1 MKKKI
6 IVTNVIIVVLA
17 LLILFLSGIS
27 ITKSI
32 YKKQAEERI
41 IDVTNI
47 YAENYSS
54 YDKVVKNVPKDY
66 RVTVVDKA
74 GKVLSDSETAD
85 VSNMEN
91 HIDREEIVAALHG
104 KTVAVTRRSDTTN
117 KDMVYSAV
125 KVNLSADD
133 YVFVRVSTPV
143 DSVNLYATS
152 TILPNFYVLIAAI
165 IAAVILS
172 VVLTKSLVK
181 PMAEIKNSLIALNN
195 GTFTPSTPSE
205 KDPEINKMMSE
216 INDIG
221 AKLSDTITTVSE
233 DNKKLDYI
241 LNNVSDG
248 IVVIT
253 ADGNIEVMNDNAK
266 LVFGVKNDA
275 ISSNYTVLSA
285 NEKFISA
292 VSDAVNERINK
303 VFEFTTAAHDVY
315 LTSIRCLDGGMT
327 IIVLSDIT
335 AVKHGEEIRSEFF
348 ANASHELKTPLTA
361 IKGFNDVIGMK
372 SKDGDIKTLS
382 AKIDKEVNR
391 VVSLIDDMLN
401 LSKLETTN
409 TPIVEKVDLIAV
421 AREAEESIS
430 ALARDK
436 NVNIEISGEGTVDME
451 KDHAYEL
458 VKNLMENAVRY
469 NEDGGHVIVS
479 VDEKAD
485 KVTLIV
491 KDDGI
496 GIDEENQSRIFERF
510 YRVNKSRSRET
521 GGTGLGLSIVRG
533 ILEAYGGRLAFSAR
547 RQGGLV
553 ARVTVP
559 VREVSGETSPLDDDS
574 LATGDNAVRDNRD
587 ETAS

>member
-6 IVTNVIIVVLA
+6 IVTNVIIVVFA
-17 LLILFLSGIS
+17 LLVLFLSGIS

-41 IDVTNI
+41 IDVANI
-47 YAENYSS
+47 YAENYTSF
-54 YDKVVKNVPKDY
+54 DKVVKNVPKDY
-66 RVTVVDKA
+66 RVTVVDKS

-104 KTVAVTRRSDTTN
+104 KPVAVTRRSDTTN

-125 KVNLSADD
+125 KVNLSSDD

-172 VVLTKSLVK
+172 IVLTKSLVK

-195 GTFTPSTPSE
+195 GTFTTPSTPSE

-221 AKLSDTITTVSE
+221 EKLSDTITTVSE

-253 ADGNIEVMNDNAK
+253 ADGNIEIMNDNAK
-266 LVFGVKNDA
+266 LVFDVKNDA

-335 AVKHGEEIRSEFF
+335 AVKQGEEIRSEFF

-372 SKDGDIKTLS
+372 SKDDDIRTLS
-382 AKIDKEVNR
+382 SKIDKEVNR

-401 LSKLETTN
+401 LSKLETTK
-409 TPIVEKVDLIAV
+409 TPIVEKVDLVAV
-421 AREAEESIS
+421 AYDAAESIS
-430 ALARDK
+430 ALARGK

-485 KVTLIV
+485 KVTLKV

-521 GGTGLGLSIVRG
+521 GGTGLGLSIVKHVAE
-533 ILEAYGGRLAFSAR
+533 LYGAKLTLSSTLGA
-547 RQGGLV
+547 GTEI
-553 ARVTVP
+553 TV
-559 VREVSGETSPLDDDS
+559 SFKK
-574 LATGDNAVRDNRD
+574 
-587 ETAS
+587 

>member
-6 IVTNVIIVVLA
+6 IVTNVIIVVFA

-41 IDVTNI
+41 IDVANI
-47 YAENYSS
+47 YAENYTSS
-54 YDKVVKNVPKDY
+54 DKVVKNVPKDY

-104 KTVAVTRRSDTTN
+104 KPVAVTRRSDTTN

-125 KVNLSADD
+125 KVDLSADD

-181 PMAEIKNSLIALNN
+181 PMAEIKNNLIALNN

-205 KDPEINKMMSE
+205 KDPEINKMLSE

-221 AKLSDTITTVSE
+221 EKLSDTITTVSE

-253 ADGNIEVMNDNAK
+253 REGNIEVMNDNAK
-266 LVFGVKNDA
+266 LVFDVKNDA

-372 SKDGDIKTLS
+372 SKDGDIGTLS

-401 LSKLETTN
+401 LSKLETTK
-409 TPIVEKVDLIAV
+409 TPIVEKVDLVAV
-421 AREAEESIS
+421 AYDAEESIS

-436 NVNIEISGEGTVDME
+436 NVNIEISGEGVVEME

-469 NEDGGHVIVS
+469 NEDGGHVLVS
-479 VDEKAD
+479 VNEMSD
-485 KVTLIV
+485 KVTLKV

-521 GGTGLGLSIVRG
+521 GGTGLGLSIVKH
-533 ILEAYGGRLAFSAR
+533 
-547 RQGGLV
+547 V
-553 ARVTVP
+553 AELYDAKLTLSSTLGAGTEITV
-559 VREVSGETSPLDDDS
+559 SFKK
-574 LATGDNAVRDNRD
+574 
-587 ETAS
+587 

>member
-6 IVTNVIIVVLA
+6 IVTNVIIVVFA
-17 LLILFLSGIS
+17 LLVLFLSGIS

-41 IDVTNI
+41 IDVANI
-47 YAENYSS
+47 YAENYTSF
-54 YDKVVKNVPKDY
+54 DKVVKNVPKDY
-66 RVTVVDKA
+66 RVTVVDKS

-104 KTVAVTRRSDTTN
+104 KSVAVTRRSDTTN

-125 KVNLSADD
+125 KVNLSSDD

-172 VVLTKSLVK
+172 IVLTKSLVK

-221 AKLSDTITTVSE
+221 EKLSDTITTVSE

-253 ADGNIEVMNDNAK
+253 GDGNIEIMNDNAK
-266 LVFGVKNDA
+266 LVFDVKNDA

-335 AVKHGEEIRSEFF
+335 AVKQGEEIRSEFF

-372 SKDGDIKTLS
+372 SKDDDIRTLS
-382 AKIDKEVNR
+382 SKIDKEVNR

-401 LSKLETTN
+401 LSKLETTK
-409 TPIVEKVDLIAV
+409 TPIVEKVDLVAV
-421 AREAEESIS
+421 AYDAEESIS

-469 NEDGGHVIVS
+469 NEVGGHVIVS

-485 KVTLIV
+485 KVTLKV

-521 GGTGLGLSIVRG
+521 GGTGLGLSIVKHVAE
-533 ILEAYGGRLAFSAR
+533 LYGAKLTLSSTLGA
-547 RQGGLV
+547 GTEI
-553 ARVTVP
+553 TV
-559 VREVSGETSPLDDDS
+559 SFKK
-574 LATGDNAVRDNRD
+574 
-587 ETAS
+587 

>member
-6 IVTNVIIVVLA
+6 IVTNVIIVVFA

-41 IDVTNI
+41 IDVANI
-47 YAENYSS
+47 YAENYTSS
-54 YDKVVKNVPKDY
+54 DKVVKNVPKDY
-66 RVTVVDKA
+66 RVTVVDKS

-104 KTVAVTRRSDTTN
+104 KPVAVTRRSDTTN

-125 KVNLSADD
+125 KVDLSADD

-181 PMAEIKNSLIALNN
+181 PMAEIKNNLIALNN

-205 KDPEINKMMSE
+205 KDPEINKMLSE

-221 AKLSDTITTVSE
+221 EKLSDTITTVSE

-253 ADGNIEVMNDNAK
+253 REGNIEVMNDNAK
-266 LVFGVKNDA
+266 LVFDVKNDA

-372 SKDGDIKTLS
+372 SKDGDIGTLS

-401 LSKLETTN
+401 LSKLETTK
-409 TPIVEKVDLIAV
+409 TPIVEKVDLVAV
-421 AREAEESIS
+421 AYDAEESIS
-430 ALARDK
+430 ALARNK
-436 NVNIEISGEGTVDME
+436 NVNIEISGEGVVEME

-469 NEDGGHVIVS
+469 NEDGGHVLVS
-479 VDEKAD
+479 VDEMSD
-485 KVTLIV
+485 KVTLKV

-521 GGTGLGLSIVRG
+521 GGTGLGLSIVKH
-533 ILEAYGGRLAFSAR
+533 
-547 RQGGLV
+547 V
-553 ARVTVP
+553 AELYDAKLTLSSTLGAGTEITV
-559 VREVSGETSPLDDDS
+559 SFKK
-574 LATGDNAVRDNRD
+574 
-587 ETAS
+587 

>member
-6 IVTNVIIVVLA
+6 IVTNVIIVVFA

-32 YKKQAEERI
+32 NKKQAEERI
-41 IDVTNI
+41 IDVANI
-47 YAENYSS
+47 YAENYTSS
-54 YDKVVKNVPKDY
+54 DKVVKNVPKDY
-66 RVTVVDKA
+66 RVTVVDKS

-104 KTVAVTRRSDTTN
+104 KPVAVTRRSDTTN

-125 KVNLSADD
+125 KVDLSSDD

-205 KDPEINKMMSE
+205 KDPEINKMLSE

-221 AKLSDTITTVSE
+221 EKLSDTITTVSE

-253 ADGNIEVMNDNAK
+253 ANGNIEVMNDNAK
-266 LVFGVKNDA
+266 LVFDVKNDA

-372 SKDGDIKTLS
+372 SKDDDIRTLS

-401 LSKLETTN
+401 LSKLETTK
-409 TPIVEKVDLIAV
+409 TPIVEIVDLVAV
-421 AREAEESIS
+421 ARDAEESIS

-436 NVNIEISGEGTVDME
+436 NVNIEISGEGTVEME

-469 NEDGGHVIVS
+469 NEDGGHVFVS

-485 KVTLIV
+485 KVTLKV

-521 GGTGLGLSIVRG
+521 GGTGLGLSIVKH
-533 ILEAYGGRLAFSAR
+533 
-547 RQGGLV
+547 V
-553 ARVTVP
+553 AELYDAKLTLSSTLGAGTEITV
-559 VREVSGETSPLDDDS
+559 SFKK
-574 LATGDNAVRDNRD
+574 
-587 ETAS
+587 

>member
-6 IVTNVIIVVLA
+6 IVTNVIIVVFA

-41 IDVTNI
+41 IDVANI
-47 YAENYSS
+47 YAENYTSS
-54 YDKVVKNVPKDY
+54 NKVVKNVPKDY
-66 RVTVVDKA
+66 RVTVVDKS

-104 KTVAVTRRSDTTN
+104 KPVAVTRRSDTTN

-125 KVNLSADD
+125 KVDLSADD

-205 KDPEINKMMSE
+205 KDPEINKMLSE

-221 AKLSDTITTVSE
+221 EKLSDTITTVSE

-253 ADGNIEVMNDNAK
+253 ANGNIEVMNDNAK
-266 LVFGVKNDA
+266 LVFDVKNDA

-372 SKDGDIKTLS
+372 SKDDDIRTLS

-391 VVSLIDDMLN
+391 IVSLIDDMLN
-401 LSKLETTN
+401 LSKLETTK
-409 TPIVEKVDLIAV
+409 TPIVEKVDLVAV
-421 AREAEESIS
+421 AHDAEESIS

-436 NVNIEISGEGTVDME
+436 NVNIEISGEGTVEIE

-469 NEDGGHVIVS
+469 NEDGGHVFVS

-485 KVTLIV
+485 KVTLKV

-521 GGTGLGLSIVRG
+521 GGTGLGLSIVKHVAE
-533 ILEAYGGRLAFSAR
+533 LYGAKLTLSSTLGA
-547 RQGGLV
+547 GTEI
-553 ARVTVP
+553 TV
-559 VREVSGETSPLDDDS
+559 SFKK
-574 LATGDNAVRDNRD
+574 
-587 ETAS
+587 

>member
-6 IVTNVIIVVLA
+6 IVTNVIIVVFA
-17 LLILFLSGIS
+17 LLVLFLSGIS

-41 IDVTNI
+41 IDVANI
-47 YAENYSS
+47 YAENYTSF
-54 YDKVVKNVPKDY
+54 DKVVKNVPKDY
-66 RVTVVDKA
+66 RVTVVDKS

-104 KTVAVTRRSDTTN
+104 KSVAVTRRSDTTN

-125 KVNLSADD
+125 KVNLSSDD

-172 VVLTKSLVK
+172 IVLTKSLVK

-221 AKLSDTITTVSE
+221 EKLSDTITTVSE

-253 ADGNIEVMNDNAK
+253 ADGNIEIMNDNAK
-266 LVFGVKNDA
+266 LVFDVKNDA

-315 LTSIRCLDGGMT
+315 LTSIRCLEGGMT

-335 AVKHGEEIRSEFF
+335 AVKQGEEIRSEFF

-372 SKDGDIKTLS
+372 SKDDDIRTLS
-382 AKIDKEVNR
+382 SKIDKEVNR

-401 LSKLETTN
+401 LSKLETTK
-409 TPIVEKVDLIAV
+409 TPIVEKVDLVAV
-421 AREAEESIS
+421 AYDAEESIS

-485 KVTLIV
+485 KVTLKV

-521 GGTGLGLSIVRG
+521 GGTGLGLSIVKH
-533 ILEAYGGRLAFSAR
+533 
-547 RQGGLV
+547 V
-553 ARVTVP
+553 AELNGAKLTLSSTLGAGTEITV
-559 VREVSGETSPLDDDS
+559 SFKK
-574 LATGDNAVRDNRD
+574 
-587 ETAS
+587 

>member
-361 IKGFNDVIGMK
+361 IKGFNDVIGIK

-401 LSKLETTN
+401 LSKLETTK

-436 NVNIEISGEGTVDME
+436 NVNIEISGEGTVEME

-469 NEDGGHVIVS
+469 NEDGGHVFVS
-479 VDEKAD
+479 VDEKTD
-485 KVTLIV
+485 KVTLKV

-496 GIDEENQSRIFERF
+496 GINEENQSRIFERF

-521 GGTGLGLSIVRG
+521 GGTGLGLSIVKHVAE
-533 ILEAYGGRLAFSAR
+533 LYGAKLTLSSTLGA
-547 RQGGLV
+547 GTEI
-553 ARVTVP
+553 TV
-559 VREVSGETSPLDDDS
+559 SFKK
-574 LATGDNAVRDNRD
+574 
-587 ETAS
+587 

>member
-6 IVTNVIIVVLA
+6 IVTNVIIVVFA

-41 IDVTNI
+41 IDVANI
-47 YAENYSS
+47 YAENYTSS
-54 YDKVVKNVPKDY
+54 DKVVKNVPKDY
-66 RVTVVDKA
+66 RVTVVDKS

-104 KTVAVTRRSDTTN
+104 KPVAVTRRSDTTN

-125 KVNLSADD
+125 KVDLSADD
-133 YVFVRVSTPV
+133 YVFVRVSTSV

-181 PMAEIKNSLIALNN
+181 PMAEIKNNLIALNN

-205 KDPEINKMMSE
+205 KDPEINKMLSE

-221 AKLSDTITTVSE
+221 EKLSDTITTVSE

-253 ADGNIEVMNDNAK
+253 REGNIEVMNDNAK
-266 LVFGVKNDA
+266 LVFDVKNDA

-372 SKDGDIKTLS
+372 SKDGDIGTLS

-401 LSKLETTN
+401 LSKLETTK
-409 TPIVEKVDLIAV
+409 TPIVEKVDLVAV
-421 AREAEESIS
+421 AYDAEESIS

-436 NVNIEISGEGTVDME
+436 NVNIEISGEGVVEME

-469 NEDGGHVIVS
+469 NEDGGHVLVS
-479 VDEKAD
+479 VDEMSD
-485 KVTLIV
+485 KVTLKV

-521 GGTGLGLSIVRG
+521 GGTGLGLSIVKH
-533 ILEAYGGRLAFSAR
+533 
-547 RQGGLV
+547 V
-553 ARVTVP
+553 AELYDAKLTLSSTLGAGTEITV
-559 VREVSGETSPLDDDS
+559 SFKK
-574 LATGDNAVRDNRD
+574 
-587 ETAS
+587 

>member
-6 IVTNVIIVVLA
+6 IVTNVIIVVFA

-41 IDVTNI
+41 IDVANI
-47 YAENYSS
+47 YAENYTSS
-54 YDKVVKNVPKDY
+54 DKVVKNVPKDY
-66 RVTVVDKA
+66 RVTVVDKS

-104 KTVAVTRRSDTTN
+104 KPVAVTRRSDTTN

-125 KVNLSADD
+125 KVDLSADD

-181 PMAEIKNSLIALNN
+181 PMTEIKNSLIALNN

-205 KDPEINKMMSE
+205 KDPEINKMLSE

-221 AKLSDTITTVSE
+221 EKLSDTITTVSE

-253 ADGNIEVMNDNAK
+253 ANGNIEVMNDNAK
-266 LVFGVKNDA
+266 LVFDVKNDA

-285 NEKFISA
+285 NEKFISS

-372 SKDGDIKTLS
+372 SKDDDIRTLS
-382 AKIDKEVNR
+382 SKIDKEVNR

-401 LSKLETTN
+401 LSKLETTK
-409 TPIVEKVDLIAV
+409 TPIVEKVDLVAV
-421 AREAEESIS
+421 AYDAEESIS
-430 ALARDK
+430 ALARAK
-436 NVNIEISGEGTVDME
+436 NVNIEISGEGTIEME

-469 NEDGGHVIVS
+469 NENGGHVFVS
-479 VDEKAD
+479 VDEKSD
-485 KVTLIV
+485 KVTLKV

-521 GGTGLGLSIVRG
+521 GGTGLGLSIVKHVAE
-533 ILEAYGGRLAFSAR
+533 LYGAKLTLSSTLGA
-547 RQGGLV
+547 GTEI
-553 ARVTVP
+553 TV
-559 VREVSGETSPLDDDS
+559 SFKK
-574 LATGDNAVRDNRD
+574 
-587 ETAS
+587 

>member
-41 IDVTNI
+41 VDVTNI

-401 LSKLETTN
+401 LSKLETTK

-436 NVNIEISGEGTVDME
+436 NVNIEISGEGTVEME

-469 NEDGGHVIVS
+469 NEDGGHVFVS
-479 VDEKAD
+479 VDEKTD
-485 KVTLIV
+485 KVTLKV

-521 GGTGLGLSIVRG
+521 GGTGLGLSIVKHVAE
-533 ILEAYGGRLAFSAR
+533 LYGAKLTLSSTLGA
-547 RQGGLV
+547 GTEI
-553 ARVTVP
+553 TV
-559 VREVSGETSPLDDDS
+559 SFKK
-574 LATGDNAVRDNRD
+574 
-587 ETAS
+587 

>member
-6 IVTNVIIVVLA
+6 IVTNVIIVVFA

-41 IDVTNI
+41 IDVANI
-47 YAENYSS
+47 YAENYTSS
-54 YDKVVKNVPKDY
+54 DKVVKNVPKDY
-66 RVTVVDKA
+66 RVTVVDKS

-104 KTVAVTRRSDTTN
+104 KPVAVTRRSDTTN

-125 KVNLSADD
+125 KVDLSADD

-205 KDPEINKMMSE
+205 KDPEINKMLSE

-221 AKLSDTITTVSE
+221 EKLSDTITTVSE

-253 ADGNIEVMNDNAK
+253 ANGNIEVMNDNAK
-266 LVFGVKNDA
+266 LVFDVKNDA

-372 SKDGDIKTLS
+372 SKDDDIRTLS

-401 LSKLETTN
+401 LSKLETTK
-409 TPIVEKVDLIAV
+409 TPIVEKVDLVAV
-421 AREAEESIS
+421 AYDAEESIS

-436 NVNIEISGEGTVDME
+436 NVNVEISGEGTVEME

-469 NEDGGHVIVS
+469 NEDGGHVFVS
-479 VDEKAD
+479 VDEKSD
-485 KVTLIV
+485 KVTLKV

-521 GGTGLGLSIVRG
+521 GGTGLGLSIVKH
-533 ILEAYGGRLAFSAR
+533 
-547 RQGGLV
+547 V
-553 ARVTVP
+553 AELYDAKLTLSSTLGAGTEITV
-559 VREVSGETSPLDDDS
+559 SFKK
-574 LATGDNAVRDNRD
+574 
-587 ETAS
+587 

>member
-6 IVTNVIIVVLA
+6 IVTNVIIVVFA
-17 LLILFLSGIS
+17 LLVLFLSGIS

-32 YKKQAEERI
+32 YNKQAEERI
-41 IDVTNI
+41 IDVANI
-47 YAENYSS
+47 YAENYTSS
-54 YDKVVKNVPKDY
+54 DKVVKNVPKDY
-66 RVTVVDKA
+66 RVTVIDKS

-104 KTVAVTRRSDTTN
+104 KPVAVTRRSDTTN

-125 KVNLSADD
+125 KVDLSADD

-205 KDPEINKMMSE
+205 KDPEINKMLSE

-221 AKLSDTITTVSE
+221 EKLSDTITTVSE

-253 ADGNIEVMNDNAK
+253 ANGNIEVMNDNAK
-266 LVFGVKNDA
+266 LVFDVKNDA

-372 SKDGDIKTLS
+372 SKDDDIRTLS

-401 LSKLETTN
+401 LSKLETTK
-409 TPIVEKVDLIAV
+409 TPIVEKVDLVAV
-421 AREAEESIS
+421 AYDAEESIS

-436 NVNIEISGEGTVDME
+436 NVNIEISGEGTVEME

-469 NEDGGHVIVS
+469 NENGGHVFVS
-479 VDEKAD
+479 VDEKSD
-485 KVTLIV
+485 KVTLKV

-521 GGTGLGLSIVRG
+521 GGTGLGLSIVKHVAE
-533 ILEAYGGRLAFSAR
+533 LYGAKLTLSSTLGA
-547 RQGGLV
+547 GTEI
-553 ARVTVP
+553 TV
-559 VREVSGETSPLDDDS
+559 SFKK
-574 LATGDNAVRDNRD
+574 
-587 ETAS
+587 

>member
-6 IVTNVIIVVLA
+6 IVTNVIIVVFA
-17 LLILFLSGIS
+17 LLVLFLSGIS

-47 YAENYSS
+47 YAENYTSS
-54 YDKVVKNVPKDY
+54 DKVVKNVPKDY
-66 RVTVVDKA
+66 RVTVVDKS

-104 KTVAVTRRSDTTN
+104 KPVAVTRRSDTTN

-205 KDPEINKMMSE
+205 KDPEINKMLSE

-221 AKLSDTITTVSE
+221 EKLSDTITTVSE

-253 ADGNIEVMNDNAK
+253 ANGNIEVMNDNAK
-266 LVFGVKNDA
+266 LVFDVKNDA

-372 SKDGDIKTLS
+372 SKDDDIRTLS

-401 LSKLETTN
+401 LSKLETTK
-409 TPIVEKVDLIAV
+409 TPIVEIVDLVAV
-421 AREAEESIS
+421 ARDAEESIS
-430 ALARDK
+430 ALARAK
-436 NVNIEISGEGTVDME
+436 NVNIEISGEGTVEME

-469 NEDGGHVIVS
+469 NEDGGHVLVS

-485 KVTLIV
+485 KVTLKV

-521 GGTGLGLSIVRG
+521 GGTGLGLSIVKHVAE
-533 ILEAYGGRLAFSAR
+533 LYGAKLTLSSTLGA
-547 RQGGLV
+547 GTEI
-553 ARVTVP
+553 TV
-559 VREVSGETSPLDDDS
+559 SFKK
-574 LATGDNAVRDNRD
+574 
-587 ETAS
+587 

>member
-6 IVTNVIIVVLA
+6 IVTNVIIVVFA

-41 IDVTNI
+41 IDVANI
-47 YAENYSS
+47 YAENYTSS
-54 YDKVVKNVPKDY
+54 DKVVKNVPKDY
-66 RVTVVDKA
+66 RVTVVDKS

-104 KTVAVTRRSDTTN
+104 KPVAVTRRSDTTN

-125 KVNLSADD
+125 KVNLSSDD

-205 KDPEINKMMSE
+205 KDPEINKMLSE

-221 AKLSDTITTVSE
+221 EKLSDTITTVSE

-253 ADGNIEVMNDNAK
+253 ANGNIEVMNDNAK
-266 LVFGVKNDA
+266 LVFDVKNDA

-372 SKDGDIKTLS
+372 SKDDDIRTLS

-401 LSKLETTN
+401 LSKLETTK
-409 TPIVEKVDLIAV
+409 TPIVEKVDLVAV
-421 AREAEESIS
+421 AYDAEESIS
-430 ALARDK
+430 ALARAK
-436 NVNIEISGEGTVDME
+436 NVNIEISGEGTVEME

-469 NEDGGHVIVS
+469 NEDGGHVFVS

-485 KVTLIV
+485 KVTLKV

-521 GGTGLGLSIVRG
+521 GGTGLGLSIVKHVAE
-533 ILEAYGGRLAFSAR
+533 LYGAKLTLASTLGA
-547 RQGGLV
+547 GTEI
-553 ARVTVP
+553 TV
-559 VREVSGETSPLDDDS
+559 SFKK
-574 LATGDNAVRDNRD
+574 
-587 ETAS
+587 

>member
-6 IVTNVIIVVLA
+6 IVTNVIIVVFA
-17 LLILFLSGIS
+17 LLVLFLSGIS

-32 YKKQAEERI
+32 YKKQAEKRI
-41 IDVTNI
+41 IDVANI
-47 YAENYSS
+47 YAENYTSF
-54 YDKVVKNVPKDY
+54 DKVVKNVPKDY
-66 RVTVVDKA
+66 RVTVVDKS

-104 KTVAVTRRSDTTN
+104 KSVAVTRRSDTTN

-125 KVNLSADD
+125 KVNLSSDD

-172 VVLTKSLVK
+172 IVLTKSLVK

-221 AKLSDTITTVSE
+221 EKLSDTITTVSE

-253 ADGNIEVMNDNAK
+253 ADGNIEIMNDNAK
-266 LVFGVKNDA
+266 LVFDVKNDA

-335 AVKHGEEIRSEFF
+335 AVKQGEEIRSEFF

-372 SKDGDIKTLS
+372 SKDDDIRTLS
-382 AKIDKEVNR
+382 SKIDKEVNR

-401 LSKLETTN
+401 LSKLETTK
-409 TPIVEKVDLIAV
+409 TPIVEKVDLVAV
-421 AREAEESIS
+421 AYDAEESIS

-485 KVTLIV
+485 KVTLKV

-521 GGTGLGLSIVRG
+521 GGTGLGLSIVKHVAE
-533 ILEAYGGRLAFSAR
+533 LYGAKLTLSSTLGA
-547 RQGGLV
+547 GTEI
-553 ARVTVP
+553 TV
-559 VREVSGETSPLDDDS
+559 SFKK
-574 LATGDNAVRDNRD
+574 
-587 ETAS
+587 

>member
-6 IVTNVIIVVLA
+6 IVTNVIIVVFA
-17 LLILFLSGIS
+17 LLVLFLSGIS

-41 IDVTNI
+41 IDVANI
-47 YAENYSS
+47 YAENYTSS
-54 YDKVVKNVPKDY
+54 DKVVKNVPKDY
-66 RVTVVDKA
+66 RVTVVDKS

-104 KTVAVTRRSDTTN
+104 KPVAVTRRSDTTN

-205 KDPEINKMMSE
+205 KDPEINKMLSE

-221 AKLSDTITTVSE
+221 EKLSDTITTVSE

-253 ADGNIEVMNDNAK
+253 AEGNIEVMNDNAK
-266 LVFGVKNDA
+266 LVFDVKNDA

-401 LSKLETTN
+401 LSKLETTK
-409 TPIVEKVDLIAV
+409 TPIVEIVDLVAV
-421 AREAEESIS
+421 ARDAEESIS
-430 ALARDK
+430 ALARAK
-436 NVNIEISGEGTVDME
+436 NVNIEISGEGTVEME

-469 NEDGGHVIVS
+469 NEDGGHVLVS

-485 KVTLIV
+485 KVTLKV

-521 GGTGLGLSIVRG
+521 GGTGLGLSIVKHVAE
-533 ILEAYGGRLAFSAR
+533 LYGAKLTLSSTLGA
-547 RQGGLV
+547 GTEI
-553 ARVTVP
+553 TV
-559 VREVSGETSPLDDDS
+559 SFKK
-574 LATGDNAVRDNRD
+574 
-587 ETAS
+587 

>member
-6 IVTNVIIVVLA
+6 IVTNVIIVVFA

-41 IDVTNI
+41 IDVANI
-47 YAENYSS
+47 YAENYTSS
-54 YDKVVKNVPKDY
+54 DKVVKNVPKDY
-66 RVTVVDKA
+66 RVTVVDKS

-104 KTVAVTRRSDTTN
+104 KPVAVTRRSDTTN

-125 KVNLSADD
+125 KVDLSSDD

-181 PMAEIKNSLIALNN
+181 PMAEIKNNLIALNN

-205 KDPEINKMMSE
+205 KDPEINKMLSE

-221 AKLSDTITTVSE
+221 EKLSDTITTVSE

-253 ADGNIEVMNDNAK
+253 ANGNIEVMNDNAK
-266 LVFGVKNDA
+266 LVFDVKNDA

-372 SKDGDIKTLS
+372 SKDGDIGTLS

-401 LSKLETTN
+401 LSKLETTK
-409 TPIVEKVDLIAV
+409 TPIVEKVDLVAV
-421 AREAEESIS
+421 AYDAEESIS

-436 NVNIEISGEGTVDME
+436 NVNIEISGEGVVEME

-469 NEDGGHVIVS
+469 NEDGGHVFVS
-479 VDEKAD
+479 VDEKSD
-485 KVTLIV
+485 KVTLKV

-521 GGTGLGLSIVRG
+521 GGTGLGLSIVKH
-533 ILEAYGGRLAFSAR
+533 
-547 RQGGLV
+547 V
-553 ARVTVP
+553 AELYDAKLTLSSTLGAGTEITV
-559 VREVSGETSPLDDDS
+559 SFKK
-574 LATGDNAVRDNRD
+574 
-587 ETAS
+587 

>member
-6 IVTNVIIVVLA
+6 IVTNVIIVVCA

-41 IDVTNI
+41 IDVANI
-47 YAENYSS
+47 YAENYTSS
-54 YDKVVKNVPKDY
+54 DKVVKNVPKDY

-104 KTVAVTRRSDTTN
+104 KTVAVTRRSNTTN

-125 KVNLSADD
+125 KVDLSSDD

-205 KDPEINKMMSE
+205 KDPEINKMLSE

-221 AKLSDTITTVSE
+221 EKLSDTITTVSE

-253 ADGNIEVMNDNAK
+253 ANGNIEVMNDNAK
-266 LVFGVKNDA
+266 LVFDVKNDA

-372 SKDGDIKTLS
+372 SKDNDIRTLS
-382 AKIDKEVNR
+382 SKIDKEVNR

-401 LSKLETTN
+401 LSKLETTK
-409 TPIVEKVDLIAV
+409 TPIVEKVDLVAV
-421 AREAEESIS
+421 AYDAEESIS
-430 ALARDK
+430 ALARAK
-436 NVNIEISGEGTVDME
+436 NVNIEISGEGTVEME

-469 NEDGGHVIVS
+469 NEDGGHVFVT
-479 VDEKAD
+479 VNEKAD
-485 KVTLIV
+485 KVTLKV

-521 GGTGLGLSIVRG
+521 GGTGLGLSIVKHVAE
-533 ILEAYGGRLAFSAR
+533 LYGAKLTLSSTLGA
-547 RQGGLV
+547 GTEI
-553 ARVTVP
+553 TV
-559 VREVSGETSPLDDDS
+559 SFKK
-574 LATGDNAVRDNRD
+574 
-587 ETAS
+587 

>member
-6 IVTNVIIVVLA
+6 IVTNVIIVVFA

-32 YKKQAEERI
+32 NKKQAEERI
-41 IDVTNI
+41 IDVANI
-47 YAENYSS
+47 YAENYTSS
-54 YDKVVKNVPKDY
+54 DKVVKNVPKDY

-104 KTVAVTRRSDTTN
+104 KPVAVTRRSDTTN

-125 KVNLSADD
+125 KVDLSADD

-181 PMAEIKNSLIALNN
+181 PMAEIKNNLIALNN

-205 KDPEINKMMSE
+205 KDPEINKMLSE

-221 AKLSDTITTVSE
+221 EKLSDTITTVSE

-253 ADGNIEVMNDNAK
+253 REGNIEVMNDNAK
-266 LVFGVKNDA
+266 LVFDVKNDA

-372 SKDGDIKTLS
+372 SKDGDIGTLS

-401 LSKLETTN
+401 LSKLETTK
-409 TPIVEKVDLIAV
+409 TPIVEKVDLVAV
-421 AREAEESIS
+421 AYDAEESIS
-430 ALARDK
+430 ALARNK
-436 NVNIEISGEGTVDME
+436 NVNIEISGEGVVEME

-469 NEDGGHVIVS
+469 NEDGGHVFVS
-479 VDEKAD
+479 VDEKSD
-485 KVTLIV
+485 KVTLKV

-521 GGTGLGLSIVRG
+521 GGTGLGLSIVKH
-533 ILEAYGGRLAFSAR
+533 
-547 RQGGLV
+547 V
-553 ARVTVP
+553 AELYDAKLTLSSTLGAGTEITV
-559 VREVSGETSPLDDDS
+559 SFKK
-574 LATGDNAVRDNRD
+574 
-587 ETAS
+587 

>member
-6 IVTNVIIVVLA
+6 IVTNVIIVVFA
-17 LLILFLSGIS
+17 LLVLFLSGIS

-41 IDVTNI
+41 IDVANI
-47 YAENYSS
+47 YAENYTSF
-54 YDKVVKNVPKDY
+54 DKVVKNVPKDY
-66 RVTVVDKA
+66 RVTVVDKS

-104 KTVAVTRRSDTTN
+104 KSVAVTRRSDTTN

-125 KVNLSADD
+125 KVNLSSDD
-133 YVFVRVSTPV
+133 YVFVRISTPV

-172 VVLTKSLVK
+172 IVLTKSLVK

-221 AKLSDTITTVSE
+221 EKLSDTITTVSE

-253 ADGNIEVMNDNAK
+253 ADGNIKIMNDNAK
-266 LVFGVKNDA
+266 LVFDVKNDA

-335 AVKHGEEIRSEFF
+335 AVKQGEEIRSEFF

-372 SKDGDIKTLS
+372 SKDDDIRTLS
-382 AKIDKEVNR
+382 SKIDKEVNR
-391 VVSLIDDMLN
+391 IVSLIDDMLN
-401 LSKLETTN
+401 LSKLETTK
-409 TPIVEKVDLIAV
+409 TPIVEKVDLVAV
-421 AREAEESIS
+421 AYDAEESIS

-469 NEDGGHVIVS
+469 NDDGGHVIVS

-485 KVTLIV
+485 KVTLKV

-521 GGTGLGLSIVRG
+521 GGTGLGLSIVKHVA
-533 ILEAYGGRLAFSAR
+533 EQYGAKLTLSSTLGA
-547 RQGGLV
+547 GTEI
-553 ARVTVP
+553 TV
-559 VREVSGETSPLDDDS
+559 SFKK
-574 LATGDNAVRDNRD
+574 
-587 ETAS
+587 

>member
-6 IVTNVIIVVLA
+6 IVTNVIIVVFA
-17 LLILFLSGIS
+17 LLVLFLSGIS

-41 IDVTNI
+41 IDVANI
-47 YAENYSS
+47 YAENYTSS
-54 YDKVVKNVPKDY
+54 DKVVKNVPKDY
-66 RVTVVDKA
+66 RVTVIDKS

-91 HIDREEIVAALHG
+91 HIDRKEIVAALHG
-104 KTVAVTRRSDTTN
+104 KPVAVTRRSDTTN

-205 KDPEINKMMSE
+205 KDPEINKIMSE

-221 AKLSDTITTVSE
+221 EKLSDTITTVSE

-266 LVFGVKNDA
+266 LVFDVKGDA

-335 AVKHGEEIRSEFF
+335 AVKQGEEIRSEFF

-401 LSKLETTN
+401 LSKLETTK
-409 TPIVEKVDLIAV
+409 TPIVEKVDLFAV
-421 AREAEESIS
+421 ARDAEESIS
-430 ALARDK
+430 ALARAK
-436 NVNIEISGEGTVDME
+436 NVNIEISGEGIVEME

-469 NEDGGHVIVS
+469 NEDGGHVLVS
-479 VDEKAD
+479 VSESAD
-485 KVTLIV
+485 KVTLKV

-521 GGTGLGLSIVRG
+521 GGTGLGLSIVKHVAE
-533 ILEAYGGRLAFSAR
+533 LYGAKLTLSSTLGA
-547 RQGGLV
+547 GTEI
-553 ARVTVP
+553 TV
-559 VREVSGETSPLDDDS
+559 SFKK
-574 LATGDNAVRDNRD
+574 
-587 ETAS
+587 

>member
-6 IVTNVIIVVLA
+6 IVTNVIIVVFA
-17 LLILFLSGIS
+17 LLVLFLSGIS

-32 YKKQAEERI
+32 YKKQAEKRI
-41 IDVTNI
+41 IDVANI
-47 YAENYSS
+47 YAENYTSF
-54 YDKVVKNVPKDY
+54 DKVVKNVPKDY
-66 RVTVVDKA
+66 RVTVVDKS

-104 KTVAVTRRSDTTN
+104 KSVAVTRRSDTTN

-125 KVNLSADD
+125 KVNLSSDD

-172 VVLTKSLVK
+172 IVLTKSLVK

-221 AKLSDTITTVSE
+221 EKLSDTITTVSE

-253 ADGNIEVMNDNAK
+253 ADGNIEIMNDNAK
-266 LVFGVKNDA
+266 LVFDVKNDA

-335 AVKHGEEIRSEFF
+335 AVKQGEEIRSKFF

-372 SKDGDIKTLS
+372 SKDDDIRMLS
-382 AKIDKEVNR
+382 SKIDKEVNR

-401 LSKLETTN
+401 LSKLETTK
-409 TPIVEKVDLIAV
+409 TPIVEKVDLVAV
-421 AREAEESIS
+421 AYDAEESIS

-469 NEDGGHVIVS
+469 NEDGGHVLVS
-479 VDEKAD
+479 VSESAD
-485 KVTLIV
+485 NVTLKV

-521 GGTGLGLSIVRG
+521 GGTGLGLSIVKH
-533 ILEAYGGRLAFSAR
+533 
-547 RQGGLV
+547 V
-553 ARVTVP
+553 AELNGAKLTLSSTLGAGTEITV
-559 VREVSGETSPLDDDS
+559 SFKK
-574 LATGDNAVRDNRD
+574 
-587 ETAS
+587 

>member
-6 IVTNVIIVVLA
+6 IVTNVIIVVFA

-41 IDVTNI
+41 IDVANI
-47 YAENYSS
+47 YAENYTSS
-54 YDKVVKNVPKDY
+54 DKVVKNVPKDY
-66 RVTVVDKA
+66 RVTVVDKS

-104 KTVAVTRRSDTTN
+104 KPVAVTRRSDTTN

-125 KVNLSADD
+125 KVDLSADD

-195 GTFTPSTPSE
+195 GTFTSSTPSE
-205 KDPEINKMMSE
+205 KDPEINKMLSE

-221 AKLSDTITTVSE
+221 EKLSDTIITVSE

-253 ADGNIEVMNDNAK
+253 ANGNIEVMNDNAK
-266 LVFGVKNDA
+266 LVFDVKNDA
-275 ISSNYTVLSA
+275 ISSNYAVLSA

-348 ANASHELKTPLTA
+348 SNASHELKTPLTA

-372 SKDGDIKTLS
+372 SKDDDIRTLS
-382 AKIDKEVNR
+382 SKIDKEVNR

-401 LSKLETTN
+401 LSKLETTK
-409 TPIVEKVDLIAV
+409 TPIVEKVDLVAV
-421 AREAEESIS
+421 AYDAEESIS
-430 ALARDK
+430 ALARNK
-436 NVNIEISGEGTVDME
+436 NVNIEISGEGVVEME

-469 NEDGGHVIVS
+469 NEDGGHVFVS
-479 VDEKAD
+479 VDEKSD
-485 KVTLIV
+485 KVTLKV

-521 GGTGLGLSIVRG
+521 GGTGLGLSIVKH
-533 ILEAYGGRLAFSAR
+533 
-547 RQGGLV
+547 V
-553 ARVTVP
+553 AELYDAKLTLSSTLGAGTEITV
-559 VREVSGETSPLDDDS
+559 SFKK
-574 LATGDNAVRDNRD
+574 
-587 ETAS
+587 

>member
-6 IVTNVIIVVLA
+6 IVTNVIIVVFA

-41 IDVTNI
+41 IDVANI
-47 YAENYSS
+47 YAENYTSS
-54 YDKVVKNVPKDY
+54 DKVVKNVPKDY
-66 RVTVVDKA
+66 RVTVVDKS

-104 KTVAVTRRSDTTN
+104 KPVAVTRRSDTTN

-125 KVNLSADD
+125 KVDLSAED

-205 KDPEINKMMSE
+205 KDPEINKMLSE

-221 AKLSDTITTVSE
+221 EKLSDTITTVSE

-253 ADGNIEVMNDNAK
+253 ANGNIEVMNDNAK
-266 LVFGVKNDA
+266 LVFDVKNDA

-372 SKDGDIKTLS
+372 SKDDDIRTLS

-401 LSKLETTN
+401 LSKLETTK
-409 TPIVEKVDLIAV
+409 TPIIEKVDLVTV
-421 AREAEESIS
+421 AYDAEESIS
-430 ALARDK
+430 ALARAK
-436 NVNIEISGEGTVDME
+436 NVNIEISGEGTVEME

-469 NEDGGHVIVS
+469 NEDGGHVFVS
-479 VDEKAD
+479 VDEKSD
-485 KVTLIV
+485 KVTLKV

-521 GGTGLGLSIVRG
+521 GGTGLGLSIVKHVAE
-533 ILEAYGGRLAFSAR
+533 LYGAKLTLSSTLGA
-547 RQGGLV
+547 GTEI
-553 ARVTVP
+553 TV
-559 VREVSGETSPLDDDS
+559 SFKK
-574 LATGDNAVRDNRD
+574 
-587 ETAS
+587 

>member
-6 IVTNVIIVVLA
+6 IFTNVIIVVFA
-17 LLILFLSGIS
+17 LLVLFLSGIS

-41 IDVTNI
+41 IDVANI
-47 YAENYSS
+47 YAENYTSF
-54 YDKVVKNVPKDY
+54 DKVVKNVPKDY
-66 RVTVVDKA
+66 RVTVVDKS

-104 KTVAVTRRSDTTN
+104 KSVAVTRRSDTTN

-125 KVNLSADD
+125 KVNLSSDD

-172 VVLTKSLVK
+172 IVLTKSLVK

-221 AKLSDTITTVSE
+221 EKLSDTITTVSE

-253 ADGNIEVMNDNAK
+253 ADGNIEIMNDNAI
-266 LVFGVKNDA
+266 LVFDVKNDA

-335 AVKHGEEIRSEFF
+335 AVKQGEEIRSEFF

-372 SKDGDIKTLS
+372 SKDDDIRTLS
-382 AKIDKEVNR
+382 SKIDKEVNR

-401 LSKLETTN
+401 LSKLETTK
-409 TPIVEKVDLIAV
+409 TPIVEKVDLVAV
-421 AREAEESIS
+421 AYDAEESIS

-469 NEDGGHVIVS
+469 NDDGGHVIVS

-485 KVTLIV
+485 KVTLKV

-521 GGTGLGLSIVRG
+521 GGTGLGLSIVKHVAE
-533 ILEAYGGRLAFSAR
+533 LYGAKLTLSSTLGA
-547 RQGGLV
+547 GTEI
-553 ARVTVP
+553 TV
-559 VREVSGETSPLDDDS
+559 SFKK
-574 LATGDNAVRDNRD
+574 
-587 ETAS
+587 

>member
-6 IVTNVIIVVLA
+6 IVTNVIIVVCA
-17 LLILFLSGIS
+17 LLVLFLSGIS

-41 IDVTNI
+41 IDVANI
-47 YAENYSS
+47 YAENYTSS
-54 YDKVVKNVPKDY
+54 DKVVKNVPKDY
-66 RVTVVDKA
+66 RVTVIDKS

-91 HIDREEIVAALHG
+91 HIDRKEIVAALHG
-104 KTVAVTRRSDTTN
+104 KPVAVTRRSDTTN

-125 KVNLSADD
+125 KVDLSADD

-221 AKLSDTITTVSE
+221 EKLSDTITTVSE

-266 LVFGVKNDA
+266 LVFDVKNDA

-335 AVKHGEEIRSEFF
+335 AVKQGEEIRSEFF

-401 LSKLETTN
+401 LSKLETTK
-409 TPIVEKVDLIAV
+409 TPIVEKVDLVAV
-421 AREAEESIS
+421 ARDAEESIS
-430 ALARDK
+430 ALARAK
-436 NVNIEISGEGTVDME
+436 NVNIEISGEGTVEME

-469 NEDGGHVIVS
+469 NEDGGHVFVS
-479 VDEKAD
+479 VDENAD
-485 KVTLIV
+485 KVTLKV

-521 GGTGLGLSIVRG
+521 GGTGLGLSIVKHVAE
-533 ILEAYGGRLAFSAR
+533 LYGAKLTLSSTLGA
-547 RQGGLV
+547 GTEI
-553 ARVTVP
+553 TV
-559 VREVSGETSPLDDDS
+559 SFKK
-574 LATGDNAVRDNRD
+574 
-587 ETAS
+587 

>member
-6 IVTNVIIVVLA
+6 IVTNVIIVVFA
-17 LLILFLSGIS
+17 LLVLFLSGIS

-41 IDVTNI
+41 IDVANI
-47 YAENYSS
+47 YAENYTSF
-54 YDKVVKNVPKDY
+54 DKVVKNVPKDY
-66 RVTVVDKA
+66 RVTVVDKS

-104 KTVAVTRRSDTTN
+104 KSVAVTRRSDTTN

-125 KVNLSADD
+125 KVNLSSDD

-172 VVLTKSLVK
+172 IVLTKSLVK

-221 AKLSDTITTVSE
+221 EKLSDTITTVSE

-253 ADGNIEVMNDNAK
+253 ADGNIEIMNDNAK
-266 LVFGVKNDA
+266 LVFDVKNDA

-335 AVKHGEEIRSEFF
+335 AVKQGEEIRSKFF

-372 SKDGDIKTLS
+372 SKDDDIRMLS
-382 AKIDKEVNR
+382 SKIDKEVNR

-401 LSKLETTN
+401 LSKLETTK
-409 TPIVEKVDLIAV
+409 TPIVEKVDLVAV
-421 AREAEESIS
+421 AYDAEESIS

-436 NVNIEISGEGTVDME
+436 NVNIEISDEGTVDME

-469 NEDGGHVIVS
+469 NEDGGHVLVS
-479 VDEKAD
+479 VSESAD
-485 KVTLIV
+485 NVTLKV

-521 GGTGLGLSIVRG
+521 GGTGLGLSIVKH
-533 ILEAYGGRLAFSAR
+533 
-547 RQGGLV
+547 V
-553 ARVTVP
+553 AELNGAKLTLSSTLGAGTEITV
-559 VREVSGETSPLDDDS
+559 SFKK
-574 LATGDNAVRDNRD
+574 
-587 ETAS
+587 

>member
-6 IVTNVIIVVLA
+6 IVTNVIIVVFA
-17 LLILFLSGIS
+17 LLVLFLSGIS

-41 IDVTNI
+41 IDVANI
-47 YAENYSS
+47 YAENYTSS
-54 YDKVVKNVPKDY
+54 DKVVKNVPKDY
-66 RVTVVDKA
+66 RVTVIDKA
-74 GKVLSDSETAD
+74 GKVLSDSETTD
-85 VSNMEN
+85 VSNMVN

-104 KTVAVTRRSDTTN
+104 KPVAVTRHSDTTN

-125 KVNLSADD
+125 KVDLSADD

-143 DSVNLYATS
+143 DSVNLYASS

-181 PMAEIKNSLIALNN
+181 PMAEIKNNLIALNN

-221 AKLSDTITTVSE
+221 EKLSDTITTVSE

-266 LVFGVKNDA
+266 LVFDVKNDA

-335 AVKHGEEIRSEFF
+335 AVKQGEEIRSEFF

-401 LSKLETTN
+401 LSKLETTK
-409 TPIVEKVDLIAV
+409 TPIVEKVNLVAV
-421 AREAEESIS
+421 ARDAEESIS
-430 ALARDK
+430 ALARAK
-436 NVNIEISGEGTVDME
+436 NVNIEISGKGIVEME

-469 NEDGGHVIVS
+469 NEDGGHVFVS
-479 VDEKAD
+479 VDEKTD
-485 KVTLIV
+485 KVTLKV

-521 GGTGLGLSIVRG
+521 GGTGLGLSIVKHVAE
-533 ILEAYGGRLAFSAR
+533 LYGAKLTLSSTLGA
-547 RQGGLV
+547 GTEI
-553 ARVTVP
+553 TV
-559 VREVSGETSPLDDDS
+559 SFKK
-574 LATGDNAVRDNRD
+574 
-587 ETAS
+587 

>member
-6 IVTNVIIVVLA
+6 IVTNVIIVVFA
-17 LLILFLSGIS
+17 LLVLFLSGIS

-41 IDVTNI
+41 IDVANI
-47 YAENYSS
+47 YAENYTSF
-54 YDKVVKNVPKDY
+54 DKVVKNVPKDY
-66 RVTVVDKA
+66 RVTVVDKS

-104 KTVAVTRRSDTTN
+104 KSVAVTRRSDTTN

-125 KVNLSADD
+125 KVNLSSDD

-172 VVLTKSLVK
+172 IVLTKSLVK

-221 AKLSDTITTVSE
+221 EKLSDTITTVSE

-253 ADGNIEVMNDNAK
+253 ADGNIKIMNDNAK
-266 LVFGVKNDA
+266 LVFDVKNDA

-292 VSDAVNERINK
+292 VSDAVNEGINK

-335 AVKHGEEIRSEFF
+335 AVKQGEEIRSEFF

-372 SKDGDIKTLS
+372 SKDDDIRTLS
-382 AKIDKEVNR
+382 SKIDKEVNR

-401 LSKLETTN
+401 LSKLETTK
-409 TPIVEKVDLIAV
+409 TPIVEKVDLVAV
-421 AREAEESIS
+421 AYDAEESIS

-469 NEDGGHVIVS
+469 NDDGGHVIVS

-485 KVTLIV
+485 KVTLKV

-521 GGTGLGLSIVRG
+521 GGTGLGLSIVKHVAELYDAKL
-533 ILEAYGGRLAFSAR
+533 ILSSTLGAGTEI
-547 RQGGLV
+547 
-553 ARVTVP
+553 TV
-559 VREVSGETSPLDDDS
+559 SFKK
-574 LATGDNAVRDNRD
+574 
-587 ETAS
+587 

>member
-6 IVTNVIIVVLA
+6 IVTNVIIVVFA

-32 YKKQAEERI
+32 NKKQAEERI
-41 IDVTNI
+41 IDVANI
-47 YAENYSS
+47 YAANYTSS
-54 YDKVVKNVPKDY
+54 DKVVKNVPKDY

-74 GKVLSDSETAD
+74 GKVLSDSETED

-104 KTVAVTRRSDTTN
+104 KPVAVTRRSDTTN

-125 KVNLSADD
+125 KVDLSADD

-205 KDPEINKMMSE
+205 KDPEINKILSE

-221 AKLSDTITTVSE
+221 EKLSDTITTVSE

-253 ADGNIEVMNDNAK
+253 ANGNIEVMNDNAK
-266 LVFGVKNDA
+266 LVFDVKNDA

-315 LTSIRCLDGGMT
+315 LTSIRCLAGGMT

-372 SKDGDIKTLS
+372 SKDDDIRTLS

-391 VVSLIDDMLN
+391 IVSLIDDMLN
-401 LSKLETTN
+401 LSKLETTK
-409 TPIVEKVDLIAV
+409 TPIVEKVDLVAV
-421 AREAEESIS
+421 AYDAEESIS

-436 NVNIEISGEGTVDME
+436 NVNIEISGEGTVEME

-469 NEDGGHVIVS
+469 NEDGGHVFVS

-485 KVTLIV
+485 KVTLKV

-521 GGTGLGLSIVRG
+521 GGTGLGLSIVKHVAE
-533 ILEAYGGRLAFSAR
+533 LYGAKLTLSSTLGA
-547 RQGGLV
+547 GTEI
-553 ARVTVP
+553 TV
-559 VREVSGETSPLDDDS
+559 SFKK
-574 LATGDNAVRDNRD
+574 
-587 ETAS
+587 

>member
-6 IVTNVIIVVLA
+6 IITNVIIVVFA

-32 YKKQAEERI
+32 NKKQAEERI
-41 IDVTNI
+41 IDVANI
-47 YAENYSS
+47 YAENYTSS
-54 YDKVVKNVPKDY
+54 DKVVKNVPKDY
-66 RVTVVDKA
+66 RVTVVDKS

-104 KTVAVTRRSDTTN
+104 KPVAVTRRSDTTN

-205 KDPEINKMMSE
+205 KDPEINKMLSE

-221 AKLSDTITTVSE
+221 EKLSDTITTVSE

-253 ADGNIEVMNDNAK
+253 ANGNIEVMNDNAK
-266 LVFGVKNDA
+266 LVFDVKNDA

-315 LTSIRCLDGGMT
+315 LTSIRCLAGGMT

-348 ANASHELKTPLTA
+348 ANASHELKTPLTT

-372 SKDGDIKTLS
+372 SKDDDIKMLS
-382 AKIDKEVNR
+382 SKIDKEVNR
-391 VVSLIDDMLN
+391 IVSLIDDMLN
-401 LSKLETTN
+401 LSKLETTK
-409 TPIVEKVDLIAV
+409 TPIVEKVDLVAV
-421 AREAEESIS
+421 ARDAEESIS
-430 ALARDK
+430 ALARAK
-436 NVNIEISGEGTVDME
+436 NVNIEISGEGTVEME

-469 NEDGGHVIVS
+469 NEDGGHVLVS

-485 KVTLIV
+485 KVTLKV

-521 GGTGLGLSIVRG
+521 GGTGLGLSIVKH
-533 ILEAYGGRLAFSAR
+533 
-547 RQGGLV
+547 V
-553 ARVTVP
+553 AELYDAKLTLSSTLGAGTEITV
-559 VREVSGETSPLDDDS
+559 SFKK
-574 LATGDNAVRDNRD
+574 
-587 ETAS
+587 

>member
-6 IVTNVIIVVLA
+6 IITNVIIVVFA

-32 YKKQAEERI
+32 NKKQAEERI
-41 IDVTNI
+41 IDVANI
-47 YAENYSS
+47 YAENYTSS
-54 YDKVVKNVPKDY
+54 DKVVKNVPKDY
-66 RVTVVDKA
+66 RVTVVDKS

-104 KTVAVTRRSDTTN
+104 KPVAVTRRSDTTN

-205 KDPEINKMMSE
+205 KDPEINKMLSE

-221 AKLSDTITTVSE
+221 EKLSDTITTVSE

-253 ADGNIEVMNDNAK
+253 ANGNIEVMNDNAK
-266 LVFGVKNDA
+266 LVFDVKNDA

-315 LTSIRCLDGGMT
+315 LTSIRCLAGGMT

-372 SKDGDIKTLS
+372 SKDDDIKMLS
-382 AKIDKEVNR
+382 SKIDKEVNR
-391 VVSLIDDMLN
+391 IVSLIDDMLN
-401 LSKLETTN
+401 LSKLETTK
-409 TPIVEKVDLIAV
+409 TPIVEKVDLVAV
-421 AREAEESIS
+421 ARDAEESIS
-430 ALARDK
+430 ALARAK
-436 NVNIEISGEGTVDME
+436 NVNIEISGEGTVEME

-469 NEDGGHVIVS
+469 NEDGGHVLVS

-485 KVTLIV
+485 KVTLKV

-521 GGTGLGLSIVRG
+521 GGTGLGLSIVKH
-533 ILEAYGGRLAFSAR
+533 
-547 RQGGLV
+547 V
-553 ARVTVP
+553 AELYDAKLTLSSTLGAGTEITV
-559 VREVSGETSPLDDDS
+559 SFKK
-574 LATGDNAVRDNRD
+574 
-587 ETAS
+587 

>member
-6 IVTNVIIVVLA
+6 IVTNVIIVVCA
-17 LLILFLSGIS
+17 LLVLFLSDIS

-41 IDVTNI
+41 IDVANI
-47 YAENYSS
+47 YAENYTSS
-54 YDKVVKNVPKDY
+54 DKVVKNVPKDY
-66 RVTVVDKA
+66 RVTVIDKS

-91 HIDREEIVAALHG
+91 HIDRKEIVAALHG
-104 KTVAVTRRSDTTN
+104 KPVAVTRRSDTTN

-125 KVNLSADD
+125 KVDLSADD

-221 AKLSDTITTVSE
+221 EKLSDTITTVSE

-266 LVFGVKNDA
+266 LVFDVKNDA

-335 AVKHGEEIRSEFF
+335 AVKQGEEIRSEFF

-401 LSKLETTN
+401 LSKLETTK
-409 TPIVEKVDLIAV
+409 TPIVEKVDLVAV
-421 AREAEESIS
+421 ARDAEESIS
-430 ALARDK
+430 ALARAK
-436 NVNIEISGEGTVDME
+436 NVNIEISGEGTVEME

-469 NEDGGHVIVS
+469 NEDGGHVFVS
-479 VDEKAD
+479 VDENAD
-485 KVTLIV
+485 KVTLKV

-521 GGTGLGLSIVRG
+521 GGTGLGLSIVKHVAE
-533 ILEAYGGRLAFSAR
+533 LYGAKLTLSSTLGA
-547 RQGGLV
+547 GTEI
-553 ARVTVP
+553 TV
-559 VREVSGETSPLDDDS
+559 SFKK
-574 LATGDNAVRDNRD
+574 
-587 ETAS
+587 

>member
-6 IVTNVIIVVLA
+6 IVTNVIIVVFA
-17 LLILFLSGIS
+17 LLVLFLSGIS

-41 IDVTNI
+41 IDVANI
-47 YAENYSS
+47 YAENYTSS
-54 YDKVVKNVPKDY
+54 DKVVKNVPKDY
-66 RVTVVDKA
+66 RVTVIDKS

-104 KTVAVTRRSDTTN
+104 KPVAVTRRSDTTN

-125 KVNLSADD
+125 KVDLSADD

-221 AKLSDTITTVSE
+221 EKLSDTITTVSE

-253 ADGNIEVMNDNAK
+253 AEGNIEVMNDNAK
-266 LVFGVKNDA
+266 LVFDVKNDA

-401 LSKLETTN
+401 LSKLETTK
-409 TPIVEKVDLIAV
+409 TPIVEIVDLVAV
-421 AREAEESIS
+421 ARDAEESIS

-436 NVNIEISGEGTVDME
+436 NVNIEISGEGTVEME

-469 NEDGGHVIVS
+469 NEDGGHVLVS

-485 KVTLIV
+485 KVTLKV

-521 GGTGLGLSIVRG
+521 GGTGLGLSIVKHVAE
-533 ILEAYGGRLAFSAR
+533 LYGAKLTLSSTLGA
-547 RQGGLV
+547 GTEI
-553 ARVTVP
+553 TV
-559 VREVSGETSPLDDDS
+559 SFKK
-574 LATGDNAVRDNRD
+574 
-587 ETAS
+587 

>member
-6 IVTNVIIVVLA
+6 IVTNVIIVVFA

-41 IDVTNI
+41 IDVANI
-47 YAENYSS
+47 YAENYTSS
-54 YDKVVKNVPKDY
+54 DNVVKNVPKDY

-104 KTVAVTRRSDTTN
+104 KPVAVTRRSDTTN

-205 KDPEINKMMSE
+205 KDPEINKMLSE

-221 AKLSDTITTVSE
+221 EKLSDTITTVSE

-253 ADGNIEVMNDNAK
+253 ANGNIEVMNDNAK
-266 LVFGVKNDA
+266 LVFDVKNDA

-372 SKDGDIKTLS
+372 SKDDDIRTLS

-401 LSKLETTN
+401 LSKLETTK
-409 TPIVEKVDLIAV
+409 TPIVEKVDLVAV
-421 AREAEESIS
+421 AHDAEESIS

-436 NVNIEISGEGTVDME
+436 NVNIEISGEGTVEME

-469 NEDGGHVIVS
+469 NEDDGHVFVS

-485 KVTLIV
+485 KVTLKV

-521 GGTGLGLSIVRG
+521 GGTGLGLSIVKHVAE
-533 ILEAYGGRLAFSAR
+533 LYGAKLTLSSTLGA
-547 RQGGLV
+547 GTEI
-553 ARVTVP
+553 TV
-559 VREVSGETSPLDDDS
+559 SFKK
-574 LATGDNAVRDNRD
+574 
-587 ETAS
+587 